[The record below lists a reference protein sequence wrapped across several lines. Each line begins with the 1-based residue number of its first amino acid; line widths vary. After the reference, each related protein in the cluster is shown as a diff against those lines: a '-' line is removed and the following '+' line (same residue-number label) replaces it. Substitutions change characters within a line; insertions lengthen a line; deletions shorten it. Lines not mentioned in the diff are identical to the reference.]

1 MPGIDIATPGQV
13 RGCCFQVCLADM
25 PEKLGLL
32 SAKVDGVDIIFADY
46 PKEDP
51 HNKKVTSRSY
61 SSTL

>member
-1 MPGIDIATPGQV
+1 M
-13 RGCCFQVCLADM
+13 ADM

-32 SAKVDGVDIIFADY
+32 SAKVNRVDIIFAAY

-51 HNKKVTSRSY
+51 HNKKVMSRSY

>member
-32 SAKVDGVDIIFADY
+32 SAKVNRVDIIFAAY

-51 HNKKVTSRSY
+51 HNKKVMSRSY